1 MLKKLSIENF
11 QSHKETDINFSEGV
25 NAITGQS
32 DSGKS
37 SVIRSLI
44 WLLTNRPSGESF
56 KNWNSAKK
64 DRVAVE
70 LVADKDTIAIIREDG
85 KTSYILNDTEFSVIK
100 TDVPLEVSEALNI
113 AEYNVQT
120 QHQRYFLL
128 QDTPGEVARK
138 LNDLV
143 DLNIIDSSFKYLSS
157 KVRDANANII
167 RMKEERHN
175 LETWLEKFEHLD
187 EVGKLIADIEEKMSE
202 TAEIEASLKA
212 ISKNVNTLAQIKKDK
227 GEIVSF
233 LKAKKEVDRIVSMV
247 EVYKSI
253 QCKVDYIKD
262 IILKLSNVQE
272 QIQLDKLWIE
282 IEPNYNE
289 LSISILNHL
298 EIERKKNGLEKILS
312 RLESNITKKR
322 KNLELKENLIIM
334 YTKIVKE
341 NGICP
346 TCGSKIDAKILQ
358 RIGESI

>member
-11 QSHKETDINFSEGV
+11 QSHKETDIDLSEGV

-37 SVIRSLI
+37 AVIRSLV

-56 KNWNSAKK
+56 KNWASGKK

-70 LVADKDTIAIIREDG
+70 LMTDKDTVAIVREDG
-85 KTSYILNDTEFSVIK
+85 ETSYILNDDTFRVIK
-100 TDVPLEVSEALNI
+100 TDVPSEVSAALNI
-113 AEYNVQT
+113 AEYNIQT

-143 DLNIIDSSFKYLSS
+143 DLNIIDSSFKHLSS
-157 KVRDANANII
+157 KIRNANANII
-167 RMKEERHN
+167 RMKEERKN

-202 TAEIEASLKA
+202 TAEIEASLQS

-233 LKAKKEVDRIVSMV
+233 LKAKKEVDRILSMV

-253 QCKVDYIKD
+253 QYKIEYIKN
-262 IILKLSNVQE
+262 ITQKLSNIQE
-272 QIQLDKLWIE
+272 EIQSDKLWIE
-282 IEPNYNE
+282 LEPSYERLNE
-289 LSISILNHL
+289 TILKYL
-298 EIERKKNGLEKILS
+298 EMKIKKDSLGKMLS
-312 RLESNITKKR
+312 RLESTIANKR
-322 KNLELKENLIIM
+322 KNLESKENLILM

-341 NGICP
+341 KGICP
-346 TCGSKIDAKILQ
+346 TCGSKIDAKILA
-358 RIGESI
+358 RIGENI

>member
-1 MLKKLSIENF
+1 
-11 QSHKETDINFSEGV
+11 
-25 NAITGQS
+25 
-32 DSGKS
+32 
-37 SVIRSLI
+37 
-44 WLLTNRPSGESF
+44 
-56 KNWNSAKK
+56 
-64 DRVAVE
+64 
-70 LVADKDTIAIIREDG
+70 
-85 KTSYILNDTEFSVIK
+85 
-100 TDVPLEVSEALNI
+100 
-113 AEYNVQT
+113 
-120 QHQRYFLL
+120 
-128 QDTPGEVARK
+128 
-138 LNDLV
+138 
-143 DLNIIDSSFKYLSS
+143 
-157 KVRDANANII
+157 
-167 RMKEERHN
+167 
-175 LETWLEKFEHLD
+175 
-187 EVGKLIADIEEKMSE
+187 
-202 TAEIEASLKA
+202 LKA